1 MDGKWS
7 KTICRPRRKLILN
20 KKFYIFFIFI
30 LIILGCRGG
39 GANPSNNASI
49 PIIEPTP
56 SSMYCQNEYYVE
68 SYPQLDQLK
77 LNNLISDSTGIDYFI
92 VEEGESEKPNINYL
106 VTARYTGW
114 LENGCVFDSSYTR
127 NSSSVFPLSR
137 VIQGWQIGITK
148 IGKNGKILI
157 KIPPELGYGS
167 QGAPPRI
174 PGNST
179 LYFYVELEDIQS
191 VEDYVESQ
199 EKEKNKTN

>member
-1 MDGKWS
+1 MS
-7 KTICRPRRKLILN
+7 KKIKVFFLLALFI
-20 KKFYIFFIFI
+20 IF
-30 LIILGCRGG
+30 GCRGG
-39 GANPSNNASI
+39 GADPSKDAKI

-56 SSMYCQNEYYVE
+56 STMYCQNQYYVE
-68 SYPQLDQLK
+68 SYPQLNELQS
-77 LNNLISDSTGIDYFI
+77 NNLTSDESGIDYFI
-92 VEEGESEKPNINYL
+92 LEEGQSEKPDINYL
-106 VTARYTGW
+106 VTAKYTGW

-157 KIPPELGYGS
+157 KIPPELGYGV

-179 LYFYVELEDIQS
+179 LFFYVELEDIQS
-191 VEDYVESQ
+191 VEDYLKSQ
-199 EKEKNKTN
+199 EEEKNKTN